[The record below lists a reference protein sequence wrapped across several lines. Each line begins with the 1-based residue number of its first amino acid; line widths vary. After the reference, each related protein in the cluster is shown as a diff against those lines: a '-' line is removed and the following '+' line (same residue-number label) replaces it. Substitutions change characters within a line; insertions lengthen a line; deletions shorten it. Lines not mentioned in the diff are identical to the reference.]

1 MESNYQRLIA
11 TLRECFSL
19 DQADLDFGIYRIM
32 NSRRTEIE
40 TFLEKDL
47 IPQVKS
53 VLESAGTSDK
63 WSLEKELH
71 DAITNAKALGAD
83 PESLPKVRE
92 LRAKIANSSDLTTLE
107 NEVFSHLTSFFR
119 RYFDAGDF
127 ISMRRYKKDV
137 YAIPYEWEE
146 VKLHWA
152 NADQYYIKTS
162 EFFKNYRFKTE
173 SGKSVVFTLVE
184 ASTEQNNNKA
194 QWDKE
199 RKFKIYTP
207 STSSIEQGKPAHTI
221 EEKDNELH
229 VYFIYEPMDK
239 WVKQDALI
247 TEAFEAIRDAIPSE
261 YNECLSLSSTEK
273 DKTRTLIQK
282 HINDYVKRN
291 TFDYFIHKDLYG
303 FLTRELDFYIKNEIL
318 YIDDIDT
325 RSPESFI
332 ASLAMIKAVKQIGEK
347 VITFLSS
354 LEEFQKKLF
363 LKKKMV
369 VETGYCITLDRIDP
383 KYYLDIGTNKAQIDE
398 WISLFAIDVL
408 DGFSRPLSRE
418 FLESNPFLVL
428 DTKHFDESWKNKLI
442 GEISESHNLDEWL
455 DGLMINSENF
465 QALNLLQKRYKEQVK
480 CIYID
485 PPYNTN
491 SSKIVYKNNYE
502 DSSWL
507 SLMENRLVSANP
519 ILAEDWIITIA
530 IDDREASKLW
540 ELWNNLYGI
549 ENHLGTVSIRINP
562 KWRMTQRKVSLV
574 HEYTLLF
581 WKTEKSYVFKLPVS
595 PEDKT
600 HKYIKDENWEW
611 HLPINLRKQGVDSE
625 WEYANGELKDRHFPI
640 YFDTTTWEISV
651 TKELPNSIYPI
662 DSDWNKRIW
671 RRWKDV
677 IEDMAKKWDLWIQTI
692 KKNWAQVYFKFR
704 GWLDWE
710 TPQSLWIDSE
720 FSASEYWTQILDD
733 MLWKRE
739 LFSYPKSPFA
749 VERNILISSN
759 KDSHVLDFFGG
770 SWTTGHAV
778 ININRND
785 PFSHRKFILVEM
797 GIYFDSVT
805 KPRIL
810 KAIYSED
817 WKSWKPISRK
827 WSSHAFKYLR
837 LESYEDV
844 LNNLKLQR
852 SEVQQGVLFAPENTA
867 FRESYMLG
875 YMLDTESRGSILSI
889 DYFAHPF
896 DFEMDITR
904 NNETTRTR
912 VDLVE
917 TFNYLIGL
925 VVEHSYEARG
935 YRVVKWRTLDGE
947 RILIVWR
954 DFDKHSN
961 EDLNN
966 FLQKSTYNPLDT
978 EFDRIYINGDN
989 SVENMKTGEQTW
1001 KVILIEEEFKK
1012 RMFEI

>member
-53 VLESAGTSDK
+53 ILESAGTSDK

-71 DAITNAKALGAD
+71 DAIANAKALGAD

-207 STSSIEQGKPAHTI
+207 STSSIEQGKPAHI
-221 EEKDNELH
+221 VEEKDNELH

-247 TEAFEAIRDAIPSE
+247 TEAFTTIRDTIPSE
-261 YNECLSLSSTEK
+261 YSECLSLSATEK

-325 RSPESFI
+325 RSPETFI

-369 VETGYCITLDRIDP
+369 VETGYCITLDRIDL
-383 KYYLDIGTNKAQIDE
+383 KYYDDISTNKAQIDE
-398 WISLFAIDVL
+398 WISLFVIDEL

-418 FLESNPFLVL
+418 FLQNNPFLVL

-465 QALNLLQKRYKEQVK
+465 QALNLLQERYREQVK

-485 PPYNTN
+485 PPYNAK
-491 SSKIVYKNNYE
+491 SSEIVYKNTFKH
-502 DSSWL
+502 SSWL
-507 SLMENRLVSANP
+507 SLMYDRIKLWDS
-519 ILAEDWIITIA
+519 ILSSRNWALIVA
-530 IDDREASKLW
+530 IDENEQERLW
-540 ELWNNLYGI
+540 LLLDSI
-549 ENHLGTVSIRINP
+549 KPNHEKTCISVIHNP
-562 KWRMTQRKVSLV
+562 AWIQWRNFSYT
-574 HEYTLLF
+574 HE
-581 WKTEKSYVFKLPVS
+581 SVFFVFP
-595 PEDKT
+595 
-600 HKYIKDENWEW
+600 
-611 HLPINLRKQGVDSE
+611 SE
-625 WEYANGELKDRHFPI
+625 WEQI
-640 YFDTTTWEISV
+640 WEINRDSDLV
-651 TKELPNSIYPI
+651 SPLRDWGGTSARSLAKTCFYPILIKDSQIIWVWEVCNPDFHPLVSNIMDEETWVISIYPV
-662 DSDWNKRIW
+662 D
-671 RRWKDV
+671 
-677 IEDMAKKWDLWIQTI
+677 
-692 KKNWAQVYFKFR
+692 KNWIERKWVFSRNSVENNKEQLFVKFH
-704 GWLDWE
+704 DWE
-710 TPQSLWIDSE
+710 FVIMRTKWTRKYRTVWDDKKYYANIYWSKILSSMFWYMP
-720 FSASEYWTQILDD
+720 FS
-733 MLWKRE
+733 
-739 LFSYPKSPFA
+739 FPKSIFA
-749 VERNILISSN
+749 VE
-759 KDSHVLDFFGG
+759 DSLNSINSIKEHWAIILDFFAW
-770 SWTTGHAV
+770 SWTTWHAV
-778 ININRND
+778 ININREIEKNWWTGD
-785 PFSHRKFILVEM
+785 KKYILIEM
-797 GIYFDSVT
+797 GEYFNTAT
-805 KPRIL
+805 KPRIQ
-810 KAIYSED
+810 KVIYSDD
-817 WKSWKPISRK
+817 WMDGKPVSRK
-827 WSSHAFKYLR
+827 GSSHAFKYLR

-867 FRESYMLG
+867 FREDYMLQ

-966 FLQKSTYNPLDT
+966 FLQRSTYNPLDT

>member
-11 TLRECFSL
+11 TLRECFML

-32 NSRRTEIE
+32 NSRRNEIE

-47 IPQVKS
+47 IPQVKTI
-53 VLESAGTSDK
+53 LESAGTSDK

-71 DAITNAKALGAD
+71 DAIANAKALGAD

-92 LRAKIANSSDLTTLE
+92 LREKMANSSDLTALE

-119 RYFDAGDF
+119 RYFDSGDF

-207 STSSIEQGKPAHTI
+207 SPSSIEQGKPAHTI
-221 EEKDNELH
+221 EEKDGELH
-229 VYFIYEPMDK
+229 VYFMYEPMDK

-247 TEAFEAIRDAIPSE
+247 TEAFTTIRDTIPSE
-261 YNECLSLSSTEK
+261 YAECISPSPTEK
-273 DKTRTLIQK
+273 DKSRTLIQR

-325 RSPESFI
+325 RSPETFI
-332 ASLAMIKAVKQIGEK
+332 ASLAMIKAVKLIGEK

-369 VETGYCITLDRIDP
+369 VETGYCITLDRIDEA
-383 KYYLDIGTNKAQIDE
+383 YYDDIRTNEAQIDD
-398 WISLFAIDVL
+398 WISLFAIDEI

-418 FLESNPFLVL
+418 FLENNPYLVL

-442 GEISESHNLDEWL
+442 GEISENHNLDEWL
-455 DGLMINSENF
+455 DGLIINSENF
-465 QALNLLQKRYKEQVK
+465 QALNLIQERYREQVK

-485 PPYNTN
+485 PPYNAQ
-491 SSKIVYKNNYE
+491 SSEIVYKNTFKH
-502 DSSWL
+502 SSWL
-507 SLMENRLVSANP
+507 SLMDNRIWIAKN
-519 ILAEDWIITIA
+519 IEDRNGVLIVA
-530 IDDREASKLW
+530 IDEVEQEVLGQILSQNYPEHEKNCISVVHNPTGQQWSNFSFTHEFAYFVYPKPWKFIWLEDRIDNPDVRPLR
-540 ELWNNLYGI
+540 N
-549 ENHLGTVSIRINP
+549 VSIWSHLRTDAANCFYPVYIKN
-562 KWRMTQRKVSLV
+562 W
-574 HEYTLLF
+574 EIIWF
-581 WKTEKSYVFKLPVS
+581 WEVS
-595 PEDKT
+595 PDEFHPSWINMQKDDGIIEVYPIWAQGEERKWT
-600 HKYIKDENWEW
+600 FARQTVESIKDE
-611 HLPINLRKQGVDSE
+611 LKA
-625 WEYANGELKDRHFPI
+625 EYDK
-640 YFDTTTWEISV
+640 
-651 TKELPNSIYPI
+651 
-662 DSDWNKRIW
+662 
-671 RRWKDV
+671 
-677 IEDMAKKWDLWIQTI
+677 KKWTWDIIRYKI
-692 KKNWAQVYFKFR
+692 KFNYKTVWTWAKYSANSYWSVVVNEMFWK
-704 GWLDWE
+704 
-710 TPQSLWIDSE
+710 SL
-720 FSASEYWTQILDD
+720 FT
-733 MLWKRE
+733 
-739 LFSYPKSPFA
+739 YPKSIHTVKDCIDAWLNNKPTW
-749 VERNILISSN
+749 LI
-759 KDSHVLDFFGG
+759 LDFFAWSG
-770 SWTTGHAV
+770 TTWHSV
-778 ININRND
+778 INLNRED
-785 PFSHRKFILVEM
+785 TKDGGDMGKRKYILVEM
-797 GIYFDSVT
+797 GEYFNTVT
-805 KPRIL
+805 KPRIQ
-810 KAIYSED
+810 KVIYSED
-817 WKSWKPISRK
+817 WKWWKPVSRK
-827 WSSHAFKYLR
+827 GSSHAFKYLR
-837 LESYEDV
+837 LESYEDA

-852 SEVQQGVLFAPENTA
+852 SETQQWVLFAPENA
-867 FRESYMLG
+867 EFREDYMLQ
-875 YMLDTESRGSILSI
+875 YMLDTESQGSILSV
-889 DYFAHPF
+889 DHFAHPF
-896 DFEMDITR
+896 DFEMRITR
-904 NNETTRTR
+904 DNETRVTR

-925 VVEHSYEARG
+925 VVEHTYEARG
-935 YRVVKWRTLDGE
+935 YRVVTWRTLDGE
-947 RILIVWR
+947 RTLIVWR
-954 DFDKHSN
+954 NIEKHSN
-961 EDLNN
+961 DDLNN
-966 FLQKSTYNPLDT
+966 FLQKSAYNPLDT
-978 EFDRIYINGDN
+978 EFDRIYVNGDN